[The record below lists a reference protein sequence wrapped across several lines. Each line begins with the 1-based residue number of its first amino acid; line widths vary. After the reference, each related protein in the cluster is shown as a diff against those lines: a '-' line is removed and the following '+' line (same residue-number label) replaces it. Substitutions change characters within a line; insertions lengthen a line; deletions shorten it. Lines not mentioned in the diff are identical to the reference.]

1 MPLDPSIALQFRLPQ
16 VDNPLQTY
24 SQAQTLRGQM
34 LQNEALE
41 RAAADAP
48 RLREMEMM
56 KRQGE
61 LQQQQTG
68 IEKNKAETAI
78 KKLELVRERLTPVSN
93 QEQWNQWIAESEQMF
108 PGVSAKIP
116 PTFSE
121 EEKVKQ
127 LMQSKDAIAQIST
140 TAGQQL
146 TAETSRRGQDIDL
159 EVAGMVDARQREAN
173 QIADATRRYTAGLPV
188 TPVTIADPKDP
199 NATVVIDARTRQVI
213 GKGPKPTETGKADQR
228 RARELPQAKMR
239 MESMTQNLDRLES
252 AMTELHSD
260 PGLWNITGTVFGRTP
275 NITNTATGAQAQLNS
290 VKAQIFV
297 SALQAMREA
306 SKTGGAVGNV
316 SDREGDKLENTMA
329 ALDQAQSTDSFKKQL
344 RKAIDQLRRS
354 KVLIQSAFDEQYAD
368 VADVRALKVETVPE
382 GQPLFD
388 EADAILNRGK

>member
-93 QEQWNQWIAESEQMF
+93 QDQWSQWIAESEQMF

-199 NATVVIDARTRQVI
+199 SATVVIDARTRQVI

>member
-56 KRQGE
+56 KRQGD

-93 QEQWNQWIAESEQMF
+93 QEQWNQWIAESEQVF

-199 NATVVIDARTRQVI
+199 SATVVIDARTRQVI

>member
-199 NATVVIDARTRQVI
+199 SATVVIDARTRQVI

>member
-1 MPLDPSIALQFRLPQ
+1 
-16 VDNPLQTY
+16 
-24 SQAQTLRGQM
+24 
-34 LQNEALE
+34 
-41 RAAADAP
+41 
-48 RLREMEMM
+48 
-56 KRQGE
+56 
-61 LQQQQTG
+61 
-68 IEKNKAETAI
+68 
-78 KKLELVRERLTPVSN
+78 
-93 QEQWNQWIAESEQMF
+93 
-108 PGVSAKIP
+108 
-116 PTFSE
+116 
-121 EEKVKQ
+121 
-127 LMQSKDAIAQIST
+127 
-140 TAGQQL
+140 
-146 TAETSRRGQDIDL
+146 
-159 EVAGMVDARQREAN
+159 
-173 QIADATRRYTAGLPV
+173 
-188 TPVTIADPKDP
+188 
-199 NATVVIDARTRQVI
+199 
-213 GKGPKPTETGKADQR
+213 
-228 RARELPQAKMR
+228 MR
-239 MESMTQNLDRLES
+239 IESMTQNLDRLEN

-368 VADVRALKVETVPE
+368 VADVRALQVETVPE

>member
-93 QEQWNQWIAESEQMF
+93 QEQWNQWIAESEQVF

-199 NATVVIDARTRQVI
+199 SATVVIDARTRQVI

-239 MESMTQNLDRLES
+239 IESMTQNLDRLEN

-368 VADVRALKVETVPE
+368 VADVRALQVETVPE